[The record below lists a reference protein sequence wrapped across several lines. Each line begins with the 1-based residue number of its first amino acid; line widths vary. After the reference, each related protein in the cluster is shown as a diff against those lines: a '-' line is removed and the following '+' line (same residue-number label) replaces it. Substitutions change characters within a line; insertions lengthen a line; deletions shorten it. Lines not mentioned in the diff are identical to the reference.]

1 MPGKNAMAILTED
14 EQLYDRLG
22 ISPNQLYEYCQ
33 RWKVAELSIFGS
45 ALTNDFHKDSDIDV
59 LITFSPDA
67 RKGLLTISKM
77 QRELEELLS
86 RKVDLTSKKSIE
98 QSRNAVRRA
107 NILESAQVLY
117 VA

>member
-1 MPGKNAMAILTED
+1 MAISTED
-14 EQLYDRLG
+14 EKLYDRLG
-22 ISPNQLYEYCQ
+22 ISPDQLYKYCQ
-33 RWKVAELSIFGS
+33 RWKIAELSIFGS
-45 ALTNDFHKDSDIDV
+45 ALTNDFHQDSDIDM
-59 LITFSPDA
+59 LITFAPDA
-67 RKGLLTISKM
+67 RKGLLTMAKM

-86 RKVDLTSKKSIE
+86 RKVDLASKKSIE